1 MLVHHLNYSHSF
13 NKSIS
18 SDILKYIESKGVMKR
33 KQGRRGKT
41 KEKFY
46 YRDVIMSFDI
56 ETTQY
61 HPIRHAFMFLWQFA
75 IDDQIVITG
84 RTWTQFLNLIKLI
97 RSVLK
102 EKERYMIF
110 VHNLSYEFQFLAGIM
125 DIKSDDLFAM
135 DVRKVVKFL
144 YEDQIEFRCSYILTN
159 MSLEE
164 FTYKMDVKHK
174 KLSGE
179 DFDYSKI
186 RYPWSKLTKKEYQYG
201 INDVLG
207 LNEALKKFI
216 AIEKDDLYTLPLTST
231 GFVRRDAKKVVRN
244 ELCHSYMVGIQPDYD
259 VCVALHEAF
268 RGGDTHNN
276 RFYTD
281 TILPDVASA
290 DRSSSYPDEMCNREF
305 PSSKWRYVG
314 PQTLDQIRDKRDH
327 HYALL
332 MRVMIKGNIHLK
344 DPLWGFPYIPIAK
357 CRGCKASDP
366 GMVIDNGRVLAADY
380 LEITITDVDLAIILQ
395 QYEFDQILF
404 YQVWMSRYKP
414 LPEPLRR
421 LVIRYYKNKTQLK
434 DVEGQE
440 NFYMKEKAKLNSIYG
455 LMVQDNMK
463 QMLMFRKG
471 RKDPDTGDLVE
482 WFLDKSKSQEEILE
496 KYSKKGFLP
505 YQWGVWITAWAR
517 FDLQEGI
524 RLVDPR
530 NSVYVDTD
538 SVKYI
543 GDIDFTEYNNQRIE
557 SSKRSGAYATDPH
570 GVTHYMGVFEFEGR
584 ADKFISQGAKKY
596 CSETDGKLKLTC
608 AGVNK
613 KKGAQELMEAGGI
626 DNFRDGFTFYK
637 SAGIEAVYNDEVDKW
652 LSIDHHRLHITRN
665 VYFHDSVYT
674 LGKTYEYYILCT
686 KCREL
691 LTSAF
696 KRNNLEL
703 DNPSD
708 KNKS

>member
-1 MLVHHLNYSHSF
+1 M
-13 NKSIS
+13 
-18 SDILKYIESKGVMKR
+18 
-33 KQGRRGKT
+33 
-41 KEKFY
+41 
-46 YRDVIMSFDI
+46 
-56 ETTQY
+56 
-61 HPIRHAFMFLWQFA
+61 
-75 IDDQIVITG
+75 
-84 RTWTQFLNLIKLI
+84 
-97 RSVLK
+97 
-102 EKERYMIF
+102 
-110 VHNLSYEFQFLAGIM
+110 
-125 DIKSDDLFAM
+125 
-135 DVRKVVKFL
+135 
-144 YEDQIEFRCSYILTN
+144 
-159 MSLEE
+159 
-164 FTYKMDVKHK
+164 
-174 KLSGE
+174 
-179 DFDYSKI
+179 
-186 RYPWSKLTKKEYQYG
+186 
-201 INDVLG
+201 
-207 LNEALKKFI
+207 
-216 AIEKDDLYTLPLTST
+216 
-231 GFVRRDAKKVVRN
+231 
-244 ELCHSYMVGIQPDYD
+244 
-259 VCVALHEAF
+259 
-268 RGGDTHNN
+268 
-276 RFYTD
+276 
-281 TILPDVASA
+281 
-290 DRSSSYPDEMCNREF
+290 
-305 PSSKWRYVG
+305 
-314 PQTLDQIRDKRDH
+314 
-327 HYALL
+327 
-332 MRVMIKGNIHLK
+332 
-344 DPLWGFPYIPIAK
+344 
-357 CRGCKASDP
+357 
-366 GMVIDNGRVLAADY
+366 
-380 LEITITDVDLAIILQ
+380 
-395 QYEFDQILF
+395 
-404 YQVWMSRYKP
+404 
-414 LPEPLRR
+414 
-421 LVIRYYKNKTQLK
+421 VIRYYKNKTQLK

-543 GDIDFTEYNNQRIE
+543 GDVDFTEYNNQRIKA
-557 SSKRSGAYATDPH
+557 SKKSGAYATDPH

-596 CSETDGKLKLTC
+596 CSESDGKLKLTC

-613 KKGAQELMEAGGI
+613 KKGAQELMESGGI

-652 LSIDHHRLHITRN
+652 LNIDHHRLHITRN

-708 KNKS
+708 KK